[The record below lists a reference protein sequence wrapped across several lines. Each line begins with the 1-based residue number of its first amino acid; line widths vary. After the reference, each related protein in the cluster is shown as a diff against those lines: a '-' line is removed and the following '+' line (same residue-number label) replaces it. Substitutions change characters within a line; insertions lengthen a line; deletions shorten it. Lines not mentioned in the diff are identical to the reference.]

1 MTRSLAVSGVLAFV
15 VGLCGAAP
23 RAASAAD
30 LDPEAVARR
39 CVAKVEHLAERCVAR
54 NEAVCQRIVAAIRKA
69 LANGNERQAHR
80 IAALGRRVIHR
91 QTQACVKHIT
101 SLCRHCVHLL
111 ERLGAPDEL
120 IERVKNAC
128 EDAIAKVQASAER
141 CLARIAEALEGGGGT
156 GDVTSSVGAVRG

>member
-1 MTRSLAVSGVLAFV
+1 
-15 VGLCGAAP
+15 
-23 RAASAAD
+23 
-30 LDPEAVARR
+30 
-39 CVAKVEHLAERCVAR
+39 
-54 NEAVCQRIVAAIRKA
+54 
-69 LANGNERQAHR
+69 
-80 IAALGRRVIHR
+80 VIHR